1 MRQGVWIFPRLAR
14 RCPGAG
20 ASRKERM
27 SEDIRSIVNDV
38 ILNFKAQEEWLASV
52 DPAFLTSLDVFA
64 KGHLEGLSGREVF
77 RMGVII
83 GAVYEKRKEQHGKR
97 PIHLSSR
104 EHDVLNLM
112 ISGYSNQQISDALGI
127 KLQTTK
133 NHVSII
139 LAKLGA
145 KSRTEAVVL
154 SFKTKLE

>member
-1 MRQGVWIFPRLAR
+1 
-14 RCPGAG
+14 
-20 ASRKERM
+20 M

-38 ILNFKAQEEWLASV
+38 ILNFKAQQEWLASV

-64 KGHLEGLSGREVF
+64 KTLEGLSRRKLFGL
-77 RMGVII
+77 GVII

-104 EHDVLNLM
+104 DHDVLNLM
-112 ISGYSNQQISDALGI
+112 VKGYSNQQISDALGI
-127 KLQTTK
+127 KCQTTK

-154 SFKTKLE
+154 RFKTKLE